1 MKKMKYRPLGD
12 RILVQPLTVEEKNK
26 SGIIITDSIERGEF
40 VYGTVISTGKGI
52 YTQSGTK
59 IPISV
64 KEGDT
69 VMYRQDMVGDKLT
82 LDDIEYILFRDSDL
96 LMVGI

>member
-1 MKKMKYRPLGD
+1 L
-12 RILVQPLTVEEKNK
+12 
-26 SGIIITDSIERGEF
+26 
-40 VYGTVISTGKGI
+40 
-52 YTQSGTK
+52 